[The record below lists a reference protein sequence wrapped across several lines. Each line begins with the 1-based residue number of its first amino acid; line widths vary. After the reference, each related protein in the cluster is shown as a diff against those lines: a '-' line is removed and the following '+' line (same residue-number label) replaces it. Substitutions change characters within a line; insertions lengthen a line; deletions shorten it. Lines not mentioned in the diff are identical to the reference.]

1 MRREVV
7 LNNLKSRNFPN
18 FDIGHFEK
26 ELLVEI
32 NACVQ
37 SDN

>member
-18 FDIGHFEK
+18 FDISHFEK
-26 ELLVEI
+26 ELFVEI
-32 NACVQ
+32 NAFVQ

>member
-1 MRREVV
+1 MV

-18 FDIGHFEK
+18 FETGHFER
-26 ELLVEI
+26 ELFVEI
-32 NACVQ
+32 NAFVQ

>member
-1 MRREVV
+1 MV

-18 FDIGHFEK
+18 LEIGHFEK
-26 ELLVEI
+26 ELFVEI
-32 NACVQ
+32 NAFVQ